1 VYVKMLNYVKLF
13 GAGAKI
19 GVLGG
24 LYCGLLSALI
34 LFINNPMFM
43 DNLFSSVL
51 FFVILPTLLGS
62 FLGAVVVIPVSFLSV
77 NNDYHLIKKRVIF
90 ASLILPVLLFCALL
104 GMIFFILMKN
114 NFINFSDAFF
124 FTLFFVIAVL
134 PLFWGFSII
143 ESTKR
148 GLRRFV
154 ASSKLTLLFVLIV
167 IGISGI
173 VFVSQRYAYSTKVH
187 KEKKKIIVIAIGGA
201 TWKVIKPLLKENEL
215 PNIAQLMRDG
225 SYGSL
230 ESLENMASSVTWASG
245 ATGGLP
251 EKHGISPLGY
261 SSESYQMK
269 PFWDV
274 AEQHGMSVGIFGY
287 LTTWP
292 PKKTNGYIIPG
303 WDALNEDTYPD
314 KFKFIKRLEK
324 IEKQRNRRKVWD
336 YFQIFVLAVKN
347 GLRLETIMD
356 SMAYIIHEKF
366 NDLKY
371 IDRNYKSHLLKL
383 ALTSDI
389 FAYLYKND
397 NHEVSVFYNGAA
409 DGLAHFYWRFFEP
422 ENFDDVKESEIKK
435 YGHVLTLAYKKI
447 DKTIGKILQKVDE
460 STTVVIFSNH
470 GNKASPNHPL
480 DRTYYLLNTE
490 NLLRFLALSSEI
502 TATGIDRM
510 ERLLVNSRKTKD
522 LSKVIDLLREL
533 EVEENHQKLINIVR
547 IEEDLKVITV
557 TLNPK
562 SVVDGEASVKFHNS
576 RIKIKDLVER
586 AVIPFSSVHDRDG
599 IIIIKG
605 PNIKNGYEIK
615 DASLLDVAPT
625 ILAILGLQSDTA
637 VDGKVLFQLFNQI
650 PLSTSGI

>member
-1 VYVKMLNYVKLF
+1 MLNHIKLI
-13 GAGAKI
+13 GTGTKM

-43 DNLFSSVL
+43 DNLFSGVL
-51 FFVILPTLLGS
+51 FFVILPALLGS

-77 NNDYHLIKKRVIF
+77 NNDYHLIKKRILIV
-90 ASLILPVLLFCALL
+90 SLISPIVLFCALL

-114 NFINFSDAFF
+114 NFINVSDAFF

-173 VFVSQRYAYSTKVH
+173 VFVSQRYAYSTTVH

-251 EKHGISPLGY
+251 EKHGISPHGY

-269 PFWDV
+269 TFWEV
-274 AEQHGMSVGIFGY
+274 AEQHGMSIGVFGY
-287 LTTWP
+287 LATWP
-292 PKKTNGYIIPG
+292 PKKSNGYIIPG
-303 WDALNEDTYPD
+303 WDALNEETFPN
-314 KFKFIKRLEK
+314 KFRFVRRLEK
-324 IEKQRNRRKVWD
+324 MEKQRNRRKVWD
-336 YFQIFVLAVKN
+336 YFQIFVMAVKN

-389 FAYLYKND
+389 FTYLYNKNKND
-397 NHEVSVFYNGAA
+397 LTVFYNGAA
-409 DGLAHFYWRFFEP
+409 DGVAHYYWRFFEP
-422 ENFDDVKESEIKK
+422 EKFNNVKEKEIKK
-435 YGHVLTLAYKKI
+435 YGHVLTLVYKKI
-447 DKTIGKILQKVDE
+447 DETIGKILQEVDE

-470 GNKASPNHPL
+470 GVRASPCDPL
-480 DRTYYLLNTE
+480 NRTHYLLNTQ
-490 NLLRFLALSSEI
+490 NLLR
-502 TATGIDRM
+502 
-510 ERLLVNSRKTKD
+510 LLD
-522 LSKVIDLLREL
+522 LSDEVSATQVSRIDHLLLNSGKTEDLIRVADLLREL
-533 EVEENHQKLINIVR
+533 EVEKGHQKLLNIR
-547 IEEDLKVITV
+547 IDNDLKIITV
-557 TLNPK
+557 TVNPQ
-562 SVVDGEASVKFHNS
+562 SVVDVEAFVKY
-576 RIKIKDLVER
+576 RKARVKIKDLVER
-586 AVIPFSSVHDRDG
+586 AKIPYSAVHDRDG

-650 PLSTSGI
+650 PLSTF